1 MVERAVSGSLT
12 LGLRRAGVPA
22 LLLSLAPFLAMCGG
36 GSSAPTPWTTSVPK
50 ATCGTTDRPETGL
63 QGQTT
68 LAERTGS
75 PSASETAFTC
85 NLQLVSQVQD
95 QGAQWQLTWFNDCAY
110 FGTYDTP
117 EKTNPGT
124 VVVDITNPADPT
136 FVENIA
142 THPSIY
148 YANLHTTQFPGGATR
163 GQLLRY

>member
-1 MVERAVSGSLT
+1 MPRSASRSVTDALHRIAFPT
-12 LGLRRAGVPA
+12 
-22 LLLSLAPFLAMCGG
+22 LLLTVAPFIATCGG
-36 GSSAPTPWTTSVPK
+36 GSNARSPWTTSVPK
-50 ATCGTTDRPETGL
+50 ATCGASDRVETGL

-75 PSASETAFTC
+75 PSASETAYTC

-124 VVVDITNPADPT
+124 VVVDASNPASPHITTRLTSRAMIDP
-136 FVENIA
+136 
-142 THPSIY
+142 
-148 YANLHTTQFPGGATR
+148 
-163 GQLLRY
+163 